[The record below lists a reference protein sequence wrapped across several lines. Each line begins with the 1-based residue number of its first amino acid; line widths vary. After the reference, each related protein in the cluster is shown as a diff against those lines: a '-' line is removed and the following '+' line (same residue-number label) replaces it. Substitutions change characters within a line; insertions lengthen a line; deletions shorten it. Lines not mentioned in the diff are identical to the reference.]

1 MTVLPVL
8 HPVLLLALCLPVLAA
23 AVWAL
28 VRARAGADRVTWALR
43 IALVLACTALA
54 FRPGVPDGAARS
66 VATDV
71 DIVIALDNTASMLAE
86 DWAGEEGERRMDG
99 VAADVRAIVAE
110 YPGARFALIA
120 FDDSAQLR
128 LPLTTD
134 TSALMASIEV
144 MSPPPAD
151 RASGS
156 SIGIAA
162 PVLEQTLRNAQ
173 ESAAGRAR
181 MVFYL
186 GDGEQ
191 TAADEPESFAGSAE
205 LVDGGAVLGYGTAE
219 GGRIPRVDAGVDG
232 PSGEYLEDPGTG
244 EPALSRIDESALGT
258 IAEQLGVPY
267 QHRQAGDDPELPA
280 APAETTTVADQAT
293 PGART
298 ELSWILAIAVA
309 VLLLA
314 EVLVASTRIG
324 RTLRLAR
331 PAKGG
336 AR

>member
-1 MTVLPVL
+1 VTFLPVL
-8 HPVLLLALCLPVLAA
+8 HPLLLLALCLPVLAA

-28 VRARAGADRVTWALR
+28 ASARTGADRATWILR
-43 IALVLACTALA
+43 VLLVLACTALA
-54 FRPGVPDGAARS
+54 FRPGIPDGAARS

-86 DWAGEEGERRMDG
+86 DWGGESGERRMDG
-99 VAADVRAIVAE
+99 VTEDVRAIVEE

-134 TSALMASIEV
+134 TSALMASLEV
-144 MSPPPAD
+144 MAPPPAD

-162 PVLEQTLRNAQ
+162 DVLEQTLRNAQ
-173 ESAAGRAR
+173 ESQAERAR

-191 TAADEPESFAGSAE
+191 TATGEPESFAASAE
-205 LVDGGAVLGYGTAE
+205 LVDGGAVLGYGTEE
-219 GGRIPRVDAGVDG
+219 GGRIPRVEPGVEG
-232 PSGEYLEDPGTG
+232 PTGEYLEDPATG
-244 EPALSRIDESALGT
+244 EPALSRIDEAALGT

-267 QHRQAGDDPELPA
+267 QHRLPGEEPQLPE
-280 APAETTTVADQAT
+280 APAETTTVADQET

-298 ELSWILAIAVA
+298 ELSWILGLVVA
-309 VLLLA
+309 GLLLT
-314 EVLVASTRIG
+314 EVLIASARVG
-324 RTLRLAR
+324 RTLRLAA

-336 AR
+336 TR